1 MIMPS
6 GVSLRWIVP
15 AAAVFVLLLL
25 SHAGGAILAGIL
37 PSQVDDVRWRFG
49 AYGIVAGQ
57 LLPLVAALFLGMALA
72 GVQNWRR
79 TLRAQAIL
87 VLVGFLVLSA
97 GAINF
102 GLDALTLYREVALSA
117 RPGFIL
123 AVIRVAVL
131 SLVAGL
137 LLLVLGVG
145 GWRGSRRTG
154 RLRETSPPVVLRSA
168 ETAPGL
174 RPASA
179 PSARDGG
186 EARPDR
192 E

>member
-1 MIMPS
+1 MIIPS
-6 GVSLRWIVP
+6 GASHRWIVP
-15 AAAVFVLLLL
+15 ATVVFALLLL
-25 SHAGGAILAGIL
+25 SHAAGAIVSAVL

-49 AYGIVAGQ
+49 AFGIAAGQ
-57 LLPLVAALFLGMALA
+57 LLPLLAALILGMVLA
-72 GVQNWRR
+72 GGQEWRR
-79 TLRAQAIL
+79 TLRTLAIL
-87 VLVGFLVLSA
+87 ALAGFLILSA

-123 AVIRVAVL
+123 AVLRVALV
-131 SLVAGL
+131 SLVAGV